1 MPRSLVALLLRPAL
15 LATEAKPKKR
25 KKRRYARHGF
35 YGYPHYRGRPF
46 YYWNPRF
53 WWPFQPQR
61 YRTAR
66 QQRRHYSRPFWRW

>member
-1 MPRSLVALLLRPAL
+1 MPSAAPPFSNEAPA
-15 LATEAKPKKR
+15 ATQLKLKK
-25 KKRRYARHGF
+25 KKRRYARYGF

-46 YYWNPRF
+46 YYWHPRF

-66 QQRRHYSRPFWRW
+66 KQQRAYYRPWRW